1 MQFQIFVFVWMSC
14 AYVNS
19 QENLN
24 LTSLIDEIFTDPT
37 TTRPQQLNRGFGV
50 VVTPEPFVEP
60 TQEPQT
66 IVKANGEKCVCVPYY
81 LCNPETNST
90 FTDGALDGLGRID
103 IRFGEN
109 ECQDILDVC
118 CKEGKT
124 TTVPVIPPPTARPTA
139 TGCGVRNVNGIDFT
153 IKVNTKS
160 AAEFAEFPWVLALLE
175 NNNRYFCGASLIH
188 PQVALTGIHCI
199 VNRQMNDFKVRAG
212 EWDTQTEKER
222 LPYEERNVRQIIMH
236 PEYNSFNLFNDFAL
250 IILDKAFDLS
260 DHISTICLPPQ
271 NFQSTSQNCISNG
284 WGKDIFGQAGKFTVI
299 LKKIALPMVPND
311 NCEQQ
316 FRATRLGLRFNLH
329 PSFVCAGGQKGVD
342 TCQGDGGSP
351 LSCPIQGQDSR
362 HYLAGMVAWGIGCNE
377 ERPAAY
383 ANVAGAREWVDQQ
396 MNSLGFGT
404 NSYQI

>member
-1 MQFQIFVFVWMSC
+1 MLLMWIFC
-14 AYVNS
+14 ASVVHSQVNP
-19 QENLN
+19 N
-24 LTSLIDEIFTDPT
+24 LTNLVNDIFANQQPT
-37 TTRPQQLNRGFGV
+37 RRPQKLNRGFGV
-50 VVTPEPFVEP
+50 IVTPEPFVEP

-66 IVKANGEKCVCVPYY
+66 ILKANGFICTCVPYY

-109 ECQDILDVC
+109 ECQDALDVC
-118 CKEGKT
+118 CMEGKQ
-124 TTVPVIPPPTARPTA
+124 TTVPVTPPPTFKP
-139 TGCGVRNVNGIDFT
+139 TGCGFRNINGIDFT
-153 IKVNTKS
+153 IKVNNQN

-188 PQVALTGIHCI
+188 PQVAFTGAHCI
-199 VNRQMNDFKVRAG
+199 INRQISEFKVRAG

-222 LPYEERNVRQIIMH
+222 LPYQENSVRQIIMH
-236 PEYNSFNLFNDFAL
+236 PEYHLANLFNDFAL
-250 IILDKAFDLS
+250 LVLDKPFVLN
-260 DHISTICLPPQ
+260 DHISPICLPPQ
-271 NFQSTSQNCISNG
+271 NFQSTSQKCISNG
-284 WGKDIFGQAGKFTVI
+284 WGKDTFGKAGKYSVI
-299 LKKIALPMVPND
+299 LKKIPLPIVAND

-316 FRATRLGLRFNLH
+316 LRATRLGIRFNLH

-351 LSCPIQGQDSR
+351 LSCPIGGQDNR

-383 ANVAGAREWVDQQ
+383 ANVAGVKDWIDEQ
-396 MNSLGFGT
+396 MTSLGFGIS
-404 NSYQI
+404 SYQI